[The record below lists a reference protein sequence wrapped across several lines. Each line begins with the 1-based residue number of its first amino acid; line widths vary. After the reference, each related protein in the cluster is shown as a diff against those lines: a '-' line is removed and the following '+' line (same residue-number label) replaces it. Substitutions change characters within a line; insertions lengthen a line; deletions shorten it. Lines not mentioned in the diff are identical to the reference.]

1 MIRTVVHVGCEK
13 EVYQKVQQ
21 LRITDAT
28 QEDALSEAR
37 EEFMELAQRKKKAG
51 KLSDALEIKLQ
62 TLESRYN
69 DAKKE
74 LEATKKELRKLEEQI
89 ARGQG
94 SEIVVNGNVYRG
106 TVVCLAQVQMPI
118 ERDTC
123 FMKYYQTRGMIES
136 NVIAYSS

>member
-1 MIRTVVHVGCEK
+1 
-13 EVYQKVQQ
+13 
-21 LRITDAT
+21 
-28 QEDALSEAR
+28 
-37 EEFMELAQRKKKAG
+37 MELAQRKKKAG